1 MRSLFN
7 EYAPKLS
14 SIISNIVSTH
24 THPEVYPSDQTELYS
39 TTIIKADLEDAVDE
53 LMEDA

>member
-53 LMEDA
+53 LMEDT